1 MSIIIREINKRFGD
15 QVVLDNLNLNIQE
28 NKLNILT
35 GQSGCGKT
43 TLLRII
49 AGLDRNYAGD
59 IISSHEKLSYLF
71 QEDRLLPWMNA
82 QQNIALILKH
92 NMDESTAN
100 ALAKKYLNM
109 VELQNDKNKYPSQL
123 SGGMQRRV
131 ALARTLAYSAD
142 LVLLDE
148 PFKGMNMELK
158 DNIIDMFI
166 LEQKRLKFTA
176 ILVTHDPYVLEKLR
190 IIPQII

>member
-1 MSIIIREINKRFGD
+1 MSIVIKDINKRFGD
-15 QVVLDNLNLNIQE
+15 QVVLSDLNIDIQE

-49 AGLDRNYAGD
+49 AGLDRDYSGNMN
-59 IISSHEKLSYLF
+59 SSHKKLSYLF

-82 QQNIALILKH
+82 QQNIALILRH
-92 NMDESTAN
+92 NMGEAAAN
-100 ALAKKYLNM
+100 ALAERYLNM

-148 PFKGMNMELK
+148 PFKGMDMELK
-158 DNIIDMFI
+158 ENIIDMFI
-166 LEQKRLKFTA
+166 SEQKRLKFTA
-176 ILVTHDPYVLEKLR
+176 ILVTHDPYVLEKLKVT
-190 IIPQII
+190 PQII